1 MRVKEGSLLD
11 KLVDEID
18 DTVIFITIIYNF
30 ANTTILAILSIA
42 FVSYFEVDTPEF
54 IGIMMLYVTFY
65 AIVLII
71 WAILPILSLI
81 KGAVKR
87 K

>member
-1 MRVKEGSLLD
+1 MKKGSLLD
-11 KLVDEID
+11 KLADKID

-42 FVSYFEVDTPEF
+42 FVSYFEADAPEI
-54 IGIMMLYVTFY
+54 IGIMMLYVTLY
-65 AIVLII
+65 AIVLIK
-71 WAILPILSLI
+71 WAISPILSLI
-81 KGAVKR
+81 KGAIKR

>member
-1 MRVKEGSLLD
+1 VKKGSLLD
-11 KLVDEID
+11 KLADKID

-30 ANTTILAILSIA
+30 ANTTILAMLSVA
-42 FVSYFEVDTPEF
+42 FISYFGGNTSEITAA
-54 IGIMMLYVTFY
+54 MMLYVTFY

-71 WAILPILSLI
+71 WAILQILSLI
-81 KGAVKR
+81 KGAIKR